1 LVKKGL
7 KVDVLT
13 TNAGLTQ
20 EQRKKIKEKRKKIKE
35 KSKEILRTSSF
46 DGIATRD
53 DTELRVTA
61 QGDRH
66 NWNYVDGVWVKYLG
80 FVGYEHYNFSLQMVK
95 EIFKVIDDYDL
106 VHITAVW
113 NFPVLAGALISLIKK
128 KPYIISPR
136 GVFHQEAFTS
146 KSGLVK
152 KLYFNL
158 IAKHYLQKAAAIHY
172 TSQIEKAESE
182 QILKHK
188 NSFVIPNGIEAS
200 SIALSGKGKAPVK
213 DKKYLL
219 ILGRIDR
226 IKGFDILI
234 PAFANVIKKFNELIL
249 VIAGDDKS
257 PYAQEVRKMVEEKK
271 ISNNILFTGQ
281 VTGDDK
287 WALYKNALMFVLPS
301 YSENFGMS
309 VVEAMACGCPVV
321 ISDKVGI
328 YKEVEDNNAGVI
340 VKTDA
345 ESVEEGILKL
355 LNDDKLRETISL
367 NGKAMVEKF
376 YDIDKVADQMR
387 EQYELIVQS
396 AKSKINS

>member
-1 LVKKGL
+1 MKLLHISPSYYPAFRFGGPIQSVHLLNKALVKKGV

-13 TNAGLTQ
+13 TNAGNS
-20 EQRKKIKEKRKKIKE
+20 KKSIGEWMHECIKKDGWCH
-35 KSKEILRTSSF
+35 F
-46 DGIATRD
+46 DGI
-53 DTELRVTA
+53 RV
-61 QGDRH
+61 R
-66 NWNYVDGVWVKYLG
+66 YLD

-95 EIFKVIDDYDL
+95 EIWKIIDDYDL

-136 GVFHQEAFTS
+136 GVFHQEALTS
-146 KSGLVK
+146 KSGIVK

-158 IAKHYLQKAAAIHY
+158 FAKHYLQKAAGIHY
-172 TSQIEKAESE
+172 TSQIEKVESE
-182 QILKHK
+182 LILKH
-188 NSFVIPNGIEAS
+188 NNGFVVPNGIDIS
-200 SIALSGKGKAPVK
+200 SIALSYENKEKIF
-213 DKKYLL
+213 DIKYIL

-234 PAFANVIKKFNELIL
+234 PAFANIIKKFNDLIL

-257 PYAQEVRKMVEEKK
+257 PYAQEVRKMIEDPPRRTGMK
-271 ISNNILFTGQ
+271 ISNNIIFTGQ

-287 WALYKNALMFVLPS
+287 WALYKNAFMFVLPS

-328 YKEVEDNNAGVI
+328 YKEVADNNAGVI
-340 VKTDA
+340 VKT
-345 ESVEEGILKL
+345 ELKSVEEGILKL
-355 LNDDKLRETISL
+355 LNDEKLRETISV
-367 NGKAMVEKF
+367 NGKAMAAKY
-376 YDIDKVADQMR
+376 YDIDKVSDEMI
-387 EQYELIVQS
+387 EVYERI
-396 AKSKINS
+396 KIKG